1 MDQRQ
6 RPLSPHLQVYKPQIT
21 MVLSIVHRFTGVAL
35 SIGSLLLTWWLLAAA
50 AGPEAFGAAQAFLG
64 SWFGQLVLLG
74 FSFALFYHLC
84 NGVRHL
90 VWDTG
95 HGFANE
101 HVNLSGW
108 IMLGASAGLTA
119 GAWAIGLA
127 AGG

>member
-6 RPLSPHLQVYKPQIT
+6 RPLSPHLQVYKPELT
-21 MVLSIVHRFTGVAL
+21 MVFSIVHRLTGVAL
-35 SIGSLLLTWWLLAAA
+35 SVGSLVLTWWLMAAA
-50 AGPEAFGAAQAFLG
+50 AGPEAFATARAFLG

-95 HGFANE
+95 HLFEIE

-108 IMLGASAGLTA
+108 IMLGAAAVLTA

>member
-1 MDQRQ
+1 M
-6 RPLSPHLQVYKPQIT
+6 
-21 MVLSIVHRFTGVAL
+21 
-35 SIGSLLLTWWLLAAA
+35 AAA
-50 AGPEAFGAAQAFLG
+50 AGPEAFGAARAVLG

-90 VWDTG
+90 IWDTG
-95 HGFANE
+95 HGFAIE

-108 IMLGASAGLTA
+108 IMLGAAAILTA